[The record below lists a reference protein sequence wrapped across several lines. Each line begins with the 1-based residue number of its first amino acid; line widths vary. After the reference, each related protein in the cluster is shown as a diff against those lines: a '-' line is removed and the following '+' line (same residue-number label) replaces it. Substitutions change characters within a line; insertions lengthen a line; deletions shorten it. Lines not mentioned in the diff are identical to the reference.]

1 MKTIFDKVDVK
12 YLDCMSGTCGHAL
25 HTFNGATLIVLS
37 LVATFAIY
45 VAVKS
50 RLN

>member
-1 MKTIFDKVDVK
+1 MNTIFDKVNPK
-12 YLDCMSGTCGHAL
+12 YLDCMSGTCGHTI

-37 LVATFAIY
+37 LVATFALY

-50 RLN
+50 RFN

>member
-1 MKTIFDKVDVK
+1 MKTIFDKVDTK
-12 YLDCMSGTCGHAL
+12 YIDCMSGTCSHVV

-50 RLN
+50 RYN